1 MKDLKIFAKTIE
13 PQAQA
18 QIDLLLAQKPFED
31 CKVRIM
37 PDVHAGAGCVIGFTA
52 NLGDKVIP
60 NIVGVDIGCGMLTVN
75 LGPIEI
81 DYAKLDDV
89 IRKYIPSGMAVHQ
102 NAGYFTLLD
111 DLYCRDRL
119 RNVEWLHNSVGTL
132 GGGNHFIEIDAG
144 EDGNKYLIIHTYAEA
159 VRAYGKQSQ
168 LVMAME
174 EMSELTKE
182 LSKNL
187 RGADNSKALA
197 EEIADVEIMLE
208 QLKVIFRN
216 RALVDRIRAGKLV
229 RLSDRI
235 TGEARE

>member
-1 MKDLKIFAKTIE
+1 MSDMTKAELEAELRQARDKICYCECKDKELQERLSA
-13 PQAQA
+13 
-18 QIDLLLAQKPFED
+18 
-31 CKVRIM
+31 
-37 PDVHAGAGCVIGFTA
+37 
-52 NLGDKVIP
+52 
-60 NIVGVDIGCGMLTVN
+60 IVAPVQCD
-75 LGPIEI
+75 
-81 DYAKLDDV
+81 
-89 IRKYIPSGMAVHQ
+89 
-102 NAGYFTLLD
+102 
-111 DLYCRDRL
+111 
-119 RNVEWLHNSVGTL
+119 
-132 GGGNHFIEIDAG
+132 
-144 EDGNKYLIIHTYAEA
+144 TYAEA

>member
-1 MKDLKIFAKTIE
+1 MSDMTKAELEAKLR
-13 PQAQA
+13 QAQDK
-18 QIDLLLAQKPFED
+18 ICYFE
-31 CKVRIM
+31 CKNKELQELQERLS
-37 PDVHAGAGCVIGFTA
+37 A
-52 NLGDKVIP
+52 
-60 NIVGVDIGCGMLTVN
+60 IVAPVQCD
-75 LGPIEI
+75 
-81 DYAKLDDV
+81 
-89 IRKYIPSGMAVHQ
+89 
-102 NAGYFTLLD
+102 
-111 DLYCRDRL
+111 
-119 RNVEWLHNSVGTL
+119 
-132 GGGNHFIEIDAG
+132 
-144 EDGNKYLIIHTYAEA
+144 TYAEA